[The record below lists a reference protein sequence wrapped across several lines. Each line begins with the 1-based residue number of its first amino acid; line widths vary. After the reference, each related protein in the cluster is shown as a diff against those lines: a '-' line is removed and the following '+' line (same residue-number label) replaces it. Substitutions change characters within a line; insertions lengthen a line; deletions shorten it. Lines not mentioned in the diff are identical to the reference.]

1 MTIREIVLDTET
13 TGLDPDAGHRIVE
26 IACVELINHLPTGR
40 TFQRYLNPE
49 RDMPTDAQAVHGL
62 TTEFLAGQPLFA
74 AVADEFLDFIADA
87 PLVIHNAE
95 FDLKF
100 VNAELAKL
108 GKTKLRGQRAVDTVQ
123 LARRKFPGAPASL
136 DALCGRFNI
145 DNSSRTLH
153 GALLDAQLLSEVYLE
168 LVGGRQVTIDL
179 VAGPA
184 AAVAAAA
191 IELPV
196 RPPRPHEPTA
206 EELAAHAALL
216 QQIKAPLW
224 LES

>member
-26 IACVELINHLPTGR
+26 IACVELVNHVPTGR

-62 TTEFLAGQPLFA
+62 TSEFLAGQPLFS
-74 AVADEFLDFIADA
+74 AVADEFLGFIGDA

-108 GKTKLRGQRAVDTVQ
+108 GRGKLHAQRAIDTVQ

-136 DALCGRFNI
+136 DALCGRFGV
-145 DNSSRTLH
+145 DNSNRTLH

-179 VAGPA
+179 VTGP
-184 AAVAAAA
+184 VAAAA
-191 IELPV
+191 TAAIERAI
-196 RPPRPHEPTA
+196 RPPRAHEPSA

-216 QQIKAPLW
+216 QQMKAPLW
-224 LES
+224 LEA

>member
-26 IACVELINHLPTGR
+26 IACVELVNHLPTGR

-62 TTEFLAGQPLFA
+62 TTEFLAGQPLFS
-74 AVADEFLDFIADA
+74 AVVDEFLDFIGDA

-108 GKTKLRGQRAVDTVQ
+108 GKRKLGQRAVDTVQ

-136 DALCGRFNI
+136 DALCGRFSI

-179 VAGPA
+179 VAGPIA
-184 AAVAAAA
+184 AAATAA

-216 QQIKAPLW
+216 QQMKAPLR